1 MDEKILVV
9 EDEPQMGK
17 LIQTGLGARGYKVT
31 VAMDARAALDSAVRW
46 QPDVILL
53 DLGLP
58 DLDGIEVCQ
67 RIRSWSDVPIIVLT
81 VRDSE
86 EDKVIALDAGADD
99 YLTKPFG
106 VNELLARIRV
116 ALRHAK
122 RQTVASTTVLQLGD
136 IQIDLPHRLVILRG
150 QEIHLTPKEYD
161 LLRVLATHAGKT
173 LTHHMLLRDVW
184 GSTYEQDAP
193 TLRVF
198 ITQLRQKIEINPSQP
213 QRILTHAGVGYRFQ
227 IVEAE

>member
-1 MDEKILVV
+1 MNERVLVV
-9 EDEPQMGK
+9 EDEPQMGR
-17 LIQTGLGARGYKVT
+17 LIQTGLSARGYKIT
-31 VAMDARAALDSAVRW
+31 VAADAKTALDLAVRW

-67 RIRSWSDVPIIVLT
+67 RIRSWSEVPIIVLT

-86 EDKVIALDAGADD
+86 EDKVGALDSGADD

-116 ALRHAK
+116 ALRHA
-122 RQTVASTTVLQLGD
+122 RHQPIASAPMLQVGD
-136 IQIDLPHRLVILRG
+136 IQIDLPHRLVLLRG
-150 QEIHLTPKEYD
+150 HEIHLTPKEYD

-173 LTHHMLLRDVW
+173 LTHHMLLREVW
-184 GSTYEQDAP
+184 GSTYEQDVP

-198 ITQLRQKIEINPSQP
+198 ITQLRQKIEIDSSQP
-213 QRILTHAGVGYRFQ
+213 QHILTHSGVGYRFQ
-227 IVEAE
+227 VVESE